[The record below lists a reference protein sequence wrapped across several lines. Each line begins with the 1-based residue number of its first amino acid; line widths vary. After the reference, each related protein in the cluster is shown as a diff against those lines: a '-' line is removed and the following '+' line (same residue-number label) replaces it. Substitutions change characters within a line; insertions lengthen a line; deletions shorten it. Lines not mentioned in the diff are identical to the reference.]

1 MARPKEKEVVETKL
15 WKRTYKLDKETWKK
29 KTWRPKVITPEVVQK
44 LEDLLSQDVS
54 IEVACKFV
62 GISERTYYYECESNP
77 QFLQKME
84 KAQEYVKIL
93 AWRTISK
100 AIRDGDV
107 QTAKWLMEKR
117 DKRYR
122 NDGVKINMNQGV
134 DPETGEAVQGLL
146 VEFTIKE

>member
-1 MARPKEKEVVETKL
+1 MARPKEKETIMTKKG
-15 WKRTYKLDKETWKK
+15 KRTYKLRKDWKK
-29 KTWRPKVITPEVVQK
+29 ATGRPKVITPEVVQK

-54 IEVACKFV
+54 IESACKFV
-62 GISERTYYYECESNP
+62 WISERAYYYECEDNP
-77 QFLQKME
+77 DFLQKME

-107 QTAKWLMEKR
+107 STARWLMEKR

-122 NDGVKINMNQGV
+122 NDAMKINMNQGV
-134 DPETGEAVQGLL
+134 DPETWEQTQWLL
-146 VEFTIKE
+146 VEFTLKE